1 MFKFRLL
8 FTFLCFLLLAS
19 LAKAQDIPSINF
31 NDLIVAA
38 EENPVLVQ
46 EARRLAQVSDLPHSI
61 YLPEGVF
68 IEAKSIENNRV
79 VYSVINDLQD
89 IYNNG
94 DVVFWEEVA
103 ARFNLSEARVHWTG
117 KATQNPLLGYKF
129 ASDPAITPQEVAPTL
144 VLVPESTNDAVMA
157 FDYNDGSLIDIAF
170 VPGGNPNLGTPIEAL
185 LTPNS
190 TILVSDQI
198 ADNIVEFDTA
208 GSFVRVFYGGN
219 TAIYDNARGIEL
231 RPGVNTVLGTVAGGA
246 NSDAIVEF
254 DLATGNYL
262 GNFITPNAAQM
273 DGPWDIIFRTSDC
286 LVSASSTNNISRYDL
301 NGNYLGAFVPSISFP
316 EQLYQTSSGNI
327 IAAGFSGTSG
337 LYIYDANGA
346 QVGFFGTV
354 TGLRGAIQLG
364 NGNYMVTSGGGVYIL
379 DQNTGAILSQPVSA
393 LSARFATAYD
403 LSIIPVELTSFSA
416 ATANGTVVLNWAT
429 ATETNNSGFEVQRST
444 DKISYSNIGFV
455 NGHGTTAEPKSYSF
469 TDNTVNSGAY
479 YYRLKQIDYNGAF
492 EYSNVIE
499 VEVGAPDNFSLEQN
513 YPNPFNPST
522 VISYQMPVNENV
534 VLKIYD
540 VLGNEVT
547 TLVNEFKEAGK
558 YSIEFDASNLGS
570 GIYFYTITAGNFTS
584 TKKMTLIK

>member
-8 FTFLCFLLLAS
+8 FIFLCFLLLAS
-19 LAKAQDIPSINF
+19 LAKAQDKPSINF
-31 NDLIVAA
+31 NDLIIAA
-38 EENPVLVQ
+38 EENFAFVRD
-46 EARRLAQVSDLPHSI
+46 ARKLAQASDLPHSI
-61 YLPEGVF
+61 YLPEGIF
-68 IEAKSIENNRV
+68 IEAKGIENNRV

-94 DVVFWEEVA
+94 EVVFWEEVA

-246 NSDAIVEF
+246 NSNAIAEF

-262 GNFITPNAAQM
+262 GNFIAPNASQM
-273 DGPWDIIFRTSDC
+273 SSPWEIIFRTSDC

-301 NGNYLGAFVPSISFP
+301 SGNYLGAFVPSISFP
-316 EQLYQTSSGNI
+316 EQIYQISSGNI
-327 IAAGFSGTSG
+327 LAAGFSGTSG
-337 LYIYDANGA
+337 LYIYDASGA

-364 NGNYMVTSGGGVYIL
+364 NGNYMVTNGGGVYIL

-416 ATANGTVVLNWAT
+416 STANGTVVLNWAT

-455 NGHGTTAEPKSYSF
+455 NGYGTTAEPKSYSF

-522 VISYQMPVNENV
+522 VISYQMPVNGNV

-558 YSIEFDASNLGS
+558 YSIEFDASILGS